1 VPAQTGFCEAEILI
15 EGVKTG
21 LTVIVMLFDVAVV
34 GLAQAAFDV
43 NTQVITCPFVG
54 V

>member
-1 VPAQTGFCEAEILI
+1 MSGYETIS
-15 EGVKTG
+15 

-34 GLAQAAFDV
+34 GLAHAAFDV
-43 NTQVITCPFVG
+43 NTQVITSLLAG